1 MPINQFNYQLIIIN
15 KEKVCTLN
23 GVEHII
29 ILSNDNG
36 VIIMKDRYDE
46 SNKVTILSILLNIVL
61 TTIKVLAGLL
71 GNSSAIIADGL
82 HSASDIITSIGILIG
97 NKISR
102 KPRDEEHQYGHE
114 KAESLVSFIL
124 AVVLIIVSLK
134 IGYDGA
140 IKLLNINKIEVP
152 SILPLIVALISIGV
166 KEYQYQ
172 ITIRVA
178 NKINSSSL
186 KADAWHHRSDALSSI
201 AAFIGIGGAILG
213 VRVLDP
219 IASIIVAIV
228 VVKVGINILKS
239 SCDELMDS
247 AINKKDIIKIQNMVR
262 TNEGIYGIK
271 DLKSRKYGSVAYVD
285 LSIFIDKSKSLE
297 EAHEIADNLEKSI
310 IDNLCYI
317 KEINIHAEP
326 YNREKA
332 MDNR

>member
-1 MPINQFNYQLIIIN
+1 
-15 KEKVCTLN
+15 
-23 GVEHII
+23 
-29 ILSNDNG
+29 
-36 VIIMKDRYDE
+36 MK
-46 SNKVTILSILLNIVL
+46 IV
-61 TTIKVLAGLL
+61 AGFI

-124 AVVLIIVSLK
+124 AAVLIIVALE
-134 IGYDGA
+134 IGYNGA
-140 IKLLNINKIEVP
+140 IELFNINTIELP
-152 SILPLIVALISIGV
+152 SVLPLIVALISIGV

-172 ITIRVA
+172 IAIRVA

-201 AAFIGIGGAILG
+201 AAFIGIGGAMLG
-213 VRVLDP
+213 FKVLDP

-228 VVKVGINILKS
+228 VVKVGIDILKS
-239 SCDELMDS
+239 ACAELMDS
-247 AINKKDIIKIQNMVR
+247 SINKRDIVKIEDIISTDDK
-262 TNEGIYGIK
+262 IYGIK
-271 DLKSRKYGSVAYVD
+271 DFKSRKYGSVAYID
-285 LSIFIDKSKSLE
+285 MSIFIDKSKSLE
-297 EAHEIADNLEKSI
+297 EAHEIADNLEKNI
-310 IDNLCYI
+310 IANLSYI

>member
-1 MPINQFNYQLIIIN
+1 MKLFNYQLIIIN
-15 KEKVCTLN
+15 KEKMCTLMD
-23 GVEHII
+23 VKHII

-36 VIIMKDRYDE
+36 VITMKNRYDE
-46 SNKVTILSILLNIVL
+46 SNKVTILSILLNIGL
-61 TTIKVLAGLL
+61 TIMKIVAGFI

-124 AVVLIIVSLK
+124 AAVLIIVALE
-134 IGYDGA
+134 IGYNGA
-140 IKLLNINKIEVP
+140 IELFNINTIEVP
-152 SILPLIVALISIGV
+152 SVLPLIVALISIGV

-186 KADAWHHRSDALSSI
+186 RADAWHHRSDALSSI
-201 AAFIGIGGAILG
+201 AAFIGIGGAMLG
-213 VRVLDP
+213 FKVLDP

-228 VVKVGINILKS
+228 VVKVGIDILKS
-239 SCDELMDS
+239 ACAELMDS
-247 AINKKDIIKIQNMVR
+247 SINKRDIVKIEDIISTDDK
-262 TNEGIYGIK
+262 IYGIK
-271 DLKSRKYGSVAYVD
+271 DFKSRKYGSVAYID
-285 LSIFIDKSKSLE
+285 MSIFIDKSKSLE
-297 EAHEIADNLEKSI
+297 EAHEIADNLEKNI
-310 IDNLCYI
+310 IANLSYI